1 MSGTP
6 DDLASRI
13 DRRIRR
19 SVITGD
25 LGEGHRSG
33 SGAPAGGHA
42 VADLFSADEI
52 FRRLSATADEEFRR
66 TPRMLWFSGLAAGVS
81 IGLTF
86 LARMAMGAATDPTG
100 VFPGDLLY
108 PIGFVVVVLGRYQ
121 LFTENTL
128 TPVTLVLTRIASLP
142 ALLRLW
148 GVVLAANLVG
158 AGGLALLLSAPGLLD
173 EEQIAVG
180 REIAAHAVEVPSG
193 GLFLKAV
200 VAGTIVA
207 SMVWLTHSVREGVA
221 RILVV
226 YGLMLLIPT
235 ADLFHCITGFCEV
248 AFGVVQGE
256 ATVLEAL
263 RFTAVVVSGNV
274 VGGVLLVATIN
285 YGQTV
290 ERRFPDRDCSL
301 LQLSWREFFLGHHEG
316 RSAGDVV
323 APELTPSRRA

>member
-1 MSGTP
+1 MSES
-6 DDLASRI
+6 DLAARI
-13 DRRIRR
+13 NERIRR
-19 SVITGD
+19 SVIAGGD
-25 LGEGHRSG
+25 SGNGHRSE

-86 LARMAMGAATDPTG
+86 LARMGLTAATDSAG

-108 PIGFVVVVLGRYQ
+108 PVGFVVVVLGRYQ
-121 LFTENTL
+121 LFTENSL
-128 TPVTLVLTRIASLP
+128 TPVTLVLTRIASIP

-158 AGGLALLLSAPGLLD
+158 AGSLAVLLSAPGLLD
-173 EEQIAVG
+173 EEQLAVG
-180 REIAAHAVEVPSG
+180 RDIAAHAVEVPTG

-207 SMVWLTHSVREGVA
+207 SMVWLTHSVRDGAA
-221 RILVV
+221 RIIIV
-226 YGLMLLIPT
+226 YLLMLLIPT

-263 RFTAVVVSGNV
+263 RFLVVVVSGNIL
-274 VGGVLLVATIN
+274 GGVLLVATIN
-285 YGQTV
+285 YGQTA

-301 LQLSWREFFLGHHEG
+301 LQLSWREFLLGHHEG

-323 APELTPSRRA
+323 APELASSSREA

>member
-1 MSGTP
+1 MSDG
-6 DDLASRI
+6 DLASRI
-13 DRRIRR
+13 DQRIRR

-25 LGEGHRSG
+25 IGHGDRSG

-86 LARMAMGAATDPTG
+86 LARMAMTAATDSAG

-108 PIGFVVVVLGRYQ
+108 PVGFVVVVLGRYQ

-128 TPVTLVLTRIASLP
+128 TPVTLVLTRIASIP

-173 EEQIAVG
+173 EEQLAVG

-207 SMVWLTHSVREGVA
+207 SMVWLTHAVREGIS
-221 RILVV
+221 RIVVV
-226 YGLMLLIPT
+226 YLLMLLIPT

-248 AFGVVQGE
+248 VFGVVQGE
-256 ATVLEAL
+256 ATIVEAL
-263 RFTAVVVSGNV
+263 RFLGVVVSGNV
-274 VGGVLLVATIN
+274 LGGVLLVATIN

-301 LQLSWREFFLGHHEG
+301 LQLSWHEFFLGHHEG
-316 RSAGDVV
+316 RSAGEMV
-323 APELTPSRRA
+323 APELAGPKGGA